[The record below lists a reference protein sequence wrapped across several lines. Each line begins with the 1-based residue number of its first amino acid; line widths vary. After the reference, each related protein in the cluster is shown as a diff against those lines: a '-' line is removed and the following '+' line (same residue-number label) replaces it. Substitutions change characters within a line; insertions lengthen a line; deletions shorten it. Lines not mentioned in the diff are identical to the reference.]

1 LRRSAVALGGMAGL
15 GLLDP
20 SSVFASATA
29 APRPI
34 PGGLS
39 LQNGF
44 VPSALGLSPTPVPP
58 VPSHVS
64 FDVRWPGHGE
74 RQKIRDETFGFTG
87 AYVTSATTISFT
99 AFNDHSDVIYKS
111 DRKGQYNPTVEQ
123 GGAGLPAVDGGHLE
137 RAVAPGRL
145 SSTCATCQ
153 RKRLGWAVSC
163 RACPACVS
171 RQGRCQTYV
180 LS

>member
-1 LRRSAVALGGMAGL
+1 MAGL

-87 AYVTSATTISFT
+87 AYMTSATTISFT

-123 GGAGLPAVDGGHLE
+123 GGAGRSATARSRHPLNQSSTRYPSTFPGGPPRAAISAEKLLPEAL
-137 RAVAPGRL
+137 AML
-145 SSTCATCQ
+145 SSSSVG
-153 RKRLGWAVSC
+153 LH
-163 RACPACVS
+163 CPA
-171 RQGRCQTYV
+171 TFA
-180 LS
+180 